1 MNGLDTK
8 GLIMFSTTQCPGC
21 VQSAHHMNQFGIP
34 FREVKVDGNMQLI
47 TMLAEMTKQR
57 TVPQFFFDGK
67 HLTNGF
73 QDVLRLHNEGV
84 L

>member
-21 VQSAHHMNQFGIP
+21 VQSAQKMNQNGIP
-34 FREVKVDGNMQLI
+34 FREVKVDGNMPLI
-47 TMLAEMTKQR
+47 KMLAETTKQR
-57 TVPQFFFDGK
+57 TVPQFFFNGN
-67 HLTNGF
+67 HLPNGF
-73 QDVLRLHNEGV
+73 NDVLRLRQEGV

>member
-21 VQSAHHMNQFGIP
+21 VQSAQEMNRNGIP
-34 FREVKVDGNMQLI
+34 FREVKVDGNMPLI
-47 TMLAEMTKQR
+47 KMLAETTQQR
-57 TVPQFFFDGK
+57 TVPQFFFNGN
-67 HLTNGF
+67 HLPNGF
-73 QDVLRLHNEGV
+73 NDVLRLRQEGV